1 MRILRV
7 IAVAMFVMCL
17 ASAAVPWAGGGG
29 AVVAA
34 AASIKPELGPLI
46 CGTSSYVKGTFV
58 WTDYAYDDRGANFD
72 ESPDRGASPGEAA
85 RSGGDATYPD
95 WAAPGNAADLIQLQI
110 SVKTDGLH
118 LLAIL
123 QTLTAAKI
131 TVPILGV
138 AFDTDNDPATG
149 AALLPD
155 GGDSWPADGRLGV
168 ETLVVVTS
176 DGAKLWSYAGQAW
189 SATES
194 VIAATVDA
202 DQNVMKTVVPSNLL
216 DTPEEGI
223 WRAFAVLGIRN
234 AQGGSWLDGSEPIY
248 DLAFV
253 GNEPF
258 VRWQENRQSDIL
270 ADLLPSSNA
279 AAELDFE
286 KMTDHATELAD
297 GRTPG
302 WHTYLHHSALTLSE
316 GVNLPN
322 PDKPWQHEYLGPY
335 QPYMVFIPEELPE
348 GNPLTVYLHGADNNH
363 MQSIFVTP
371 LGYVGTARQQS
382 DDLYLIGMFQPDVT
396 LDTSLPVTMQ
406 VYPLGRG
413 ETLRYEG
420 ISEVDVLEV
429 LADAI
434 KRLGINPDRV
444 SLQGSSMGGMG
455 AYRLGVLY
463 PDLWASILPHV
474 GTGVAYREVLFPN
487 LRNVPVLQ
495 INGFLDSGQLGP
507 PSKEDADR
515 LDQLEYEYHYWL
527 VYDRG
532 HECPAYY
539 RCVFER
545 ASLDFTRNPN
555 PYQVVYTVDPAL
567 FNINPALGL
576 DLRYDSAYWVSGIL
590 VSDDSMP
597 GTVNIMSN
605 ALPHSTETIE
615 RGETTRNNK
624 DDGQDLCGPNP
635 AFAPGW
641 SSAHPEGESWLERW
655 LVRVPG
661 TAQPTSNHLE
671 ADLTNIGAV
680 TLDLNRAGIAAGK
693 ECTINVSTDSDVTVT
708 LAGLHRNAGVVLE
721 GTLLGAANAE
731 GQAAFEL
738 PPGDHELVVTH
749 ATFELSNLTINPDRI
764 KAYSVKDHKI
774 AVSLDV
780 TNSSIVP
787 GTYRVVLQ
795 VDGKETAS
803 TNVTLDGGK
812 SQTVSFTTKAKTAAT
827 YSVRISPLVA
837 SGVTIFP
844 REPASGETVT
854 ITATVTN
861 TGIVDWSDKV
871 VLKFDGEEIDSQDL
885 FLKGGDS
892 ETVVFMV
899 THEGSGTYTMEVGEL
914 SGTFRI
920 GYRGFMMSVIAGSIM
935 ASALIVGGAILYWRS
950 RKEV

>member
-1 MRILRV
+1 MHVLRIV
-7 IAVAMFVMCL
+7 AVAVFVMCL
-17 ASAAVPWAGGGG
+17 AAVALPLPGGGK

-34 AASIKPELGPLI
+34 AASTKPELGPLI
-46 CGTSSYVKGTFV
+46 CGTSSYVSGTFV
-58 WTDYAYDDRGANFD
+58 WTDYAYDDRGANSD
-72 ESPDRGASPGEAA
+72 ESPDRGALPGEAA

-95 WAAPGNAADLIQLQI
+95 FAAPGNAADLIQLQI
-110 SVKTDGLH
+110 SVKTEGLQ

-138 AFDTDNDPATG
+138 AFDTDNNPATG
-149 AALLPD
+149 AALLP
-155 GGDSWPADGRLGV
+155 GGALSWPADGPLGIDK
-168 ETLVVVTS
+168 LVVVSS
-176 DGAKLWSYAGQAW
+176 DGAKLWTYTGETW

-234 AQGGSWLDGSEPIY
+234 SGGGSWLDGSEPIY

-270 ADLLPSSNA
+270 AGLLPASNA
-279 AAELDFE
+279 AAELDFQ
-286 KMTDHATELAD
+286 KMTDHATALAD
-297 GRTPG
+297 GKTPG

-316 GVNLPN
+316 GVNLPD

-348 GNPLTVYLHGADNNH
+348 SDPLTVYLHGADNNH
-363 MQSIFVTP
+363 LQSIFVEFP
-371 LGYVGTARQQS
+371 GYVGTARQQS
-382 DDLYLIGMFQPDVT
+382 EDLYLIGMFQPDVT

-434 KRLGINPDRV
+434 KRLGIDPDRV
-444 SLQGSSMGGMG
+444 SLQGSSMGGVG

-474 GTGVAYREVLFPN
+474 GTGVTYREILFPN

-507 PSKEDADR
+507 PSEGDADR
-515 LDQLEYEYHYWL
+515 LDELEYEYHYWL

-539 RCVFER
+539 RCVFEH

-555 PYQVVYTVDPAL
+555 PYQVIYTVDPSL
-567 FNINPALGL
+567 FNVNPTWGL
-576 DLRYDSAYWVSGIL
+576 DLRYDSAYWVSGIE
-590 VSDDSMP
+590 VSDDSTP
-597 GTVNIMSN
+597 GTVNIVSN

-615 RGETTRNNK
+615 RGEVTRNNQV
-624 DDGQDLCGPNP
+624 DGQDLCGPNP

-641 SSAHPEGESWLERW
+641 STAHPDGESWLERW
-655 LVRVPG
+655 LVREPG
-661 TAQPTSNHLE
+661 TPEATSNHLQ
-671 ADLTNIGAV
+671 ANLTNIGAL
-680 TLDLNRAGIAAGK
+680 TLDLNRAGIAAGE
-693 ECTINVSTDSDVTVT
+693 ECTIDVSTDSAVTIT
-708 LAGLHRNAGVVLE
+708 LTGLHRNAGVVLG
-721 GTLLGAANAE
+721 GTLLRAANAQ
-731 GQAAFEL
+731 GQATFEL
-738 PPGDHELVVTH
+738 PAGDHELVVTH
-749 ATFELSNLTINPDRI
+749 ATFVLSDLTISPDSI
-764 KAYSVKDHKI
+764 KAYAVKDHKI
-774 AVSLDV
+774 DVSVEV
-780 TNSSIVP
+780 TNSSLVP

-795 VDGKETAS
+795 VDGSEKAS
-803 TNVTLDGGK
+803 TNVTLDGGA

-837 SGVTIFP
+837 SGLTIFP
-844 REPASGETVT
+844 REPEAGETVT
-854 ITATVTN
+854 ISATVEN

-871 VLKFDGEEIDSQDL
+871 ILKFNGEEIDSQDL

-892 ETVVFMV
+892 ETVTFVV
-899 THEGSGTYTMEVGEL
+899 THEGSGTYTIEVGEL
-914 SGTFRI
+914 SGTFKI
-920 GYRGFMMSVIAGSIM
+920 GYRGFMMSA
-935 ASALIVGGAILYWRS
+935 IVGGIMAVALIAGAVFYGWRS
-950 RKEV
+950 RKVD